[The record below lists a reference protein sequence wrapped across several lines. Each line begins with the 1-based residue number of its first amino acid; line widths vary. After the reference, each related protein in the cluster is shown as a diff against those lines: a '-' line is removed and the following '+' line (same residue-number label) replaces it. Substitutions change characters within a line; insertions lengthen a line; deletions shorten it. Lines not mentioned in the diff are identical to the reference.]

1 VTVAALTVKDLTKDY
16 ITKSETVH
24 ALRSVSFDV
33 PEGDYVAIM
42 GPSGSGKSTLLNMI
56 GCLDRPTAGLLMLG
70 EDNVAH
76 MTDNQLADV
85 RASRIGFVFQSYN
98 LIAQL
103 SVVENIQVPLFYQ
116 GNLNRQA
123 TRRCRELADLV
134 GLGDR
139 VSHRPTQLSGG
150 QQQRVAIARS
160 LVNDP
165 YYILAD
171 ESTGN
176 LDSKT
181 TAEILTIFER
191 LNDQGKT
198 IVMVT
203 HEDDVAERTKR
214 IIRLRDGRI
223 VSDELNN
230 KRLRFTDQNTSEI
243 IPENSMESL
252 EAIREAKLAVVTP
265 AAVTAQAVANTPS
278 EDSFSDG
285 DDHITLSSTEEST
298 AAQSASTGRPL
309 ASAAQSASTGR
320 PLASAGRRFGAILLD
335 GVVITFGG
343 MILGMLLGG
352 TILGMLGVGVVA
364 DAGAT
369 SEEMATVAFGGF
381 IGGLLGTIIGPY
393 IASFIIMILEC
404 CTGITPGKLMLGM
417 KVSNADGSDAN
428 LGSIV
433 TRGLL
438 KYQYTW
444 VVIVG
449 SFTGLDFLVAISGIL
464 SIVMFF
470 GIFLI
475 FGEGRQ
481 TLWDKIAKTTVA
493 MKD

>member
-1 VTVAALTVKDLTKDY
+1 MTVAALTVKDLTKDY

-265 AAVTAQAVANTPS
+265 AAADTNAQAVVNTPS
-278 EDSFSDG
+278 ENMLRSD
-285 DDHITLSSTEEST
+285 DDYITLDG
-298 AAQSASTGRPL
+298 QS
-309 ASAAQSASTGR
+309 
-320 PLASAGRRFGAILLD
+320 
-335 GVVITFGG
+335 
-343 MILGMLLGG
+343 
-352 TILGMLGVGVVA
+352 
-364 DAGAT
+364 
-369 SEEMATVAFGGF
+369 
-381 IGGLLGTIIGPY
+381 
-393 IASFIIMILEC
+393 
-404 CTGITPGKLMLGM
+404 
-417 KVSNADGSDAN
+417 
-428 LGSIV
+428 
-433 TRGLL
+433 
-438 KYQYTW
+438 
-444 VVIVG
+444 
-449 SFTGLDFLVAISGIL
+449 
-464 SIVMFF
+464 
-470 GIFLI
+470 
-475 FGEGRQ
+475 
-481 TLWDKIAKTTVA
+481 
-493 MKD
+493 

>member
-1 VTVAALTVKDLTKDY
+1 MTVSALTVKDLTKDY
-16 ITKSETVH
+16 ITKSEIVH
-24 ALRSVSFDV
+24 ALRSVTFDV
-33 PEGDYVAIM
+33 PEGDYVSIM

-56 GCLDRPTAGLLMLG
+56 GCLDRPTAGLLVLG
-70 EDNVAH
+70 DDNVAH

-123 TRRCRELADLV
+123 NRRCRELADLV

-165 YYILAD
+165 FYILAD
-171 ESTGN
+171 EPTGN
-176 LDSKT
+176 LDSRT
-181 TAEILTIFER
+181 TEEILTIFER

-198 IVMVT
+198 IVVVT
-203 HEDDVAERTKR
+203 HEDDVSERTKR
-214 IIRLRDGRI
+214 IIRLRDGLI
-223 VSDELNN
+223 VSDEPNEH
-230 KRLRFTDQNTSEI
+230 RLRFTDQETSEV
-243 IPENSMESL
+243 IPENSMEAL
-252 EAIREAKLAVVTP
+252 EAKRDAQLAALTP
-265 AAVTAQAVANTPS
+265 ATVEADTETVEKTPS
-278 EDSFSDG
+278 WTASNKNDD

-309 ASAAQSASTGR
+309 ASA
-320 PLASAGRRFGAILLD
+320 GRRFGAILLD
-335 GVVITFGG
+335 SVVIIFGG

-352 TILGMLGVGVVA
+352 TILGMLGMGAGEDVSEDRLAAAAVYGSIGV
-364 DAGAT
+364 
-369 SEEMATVAFGGF
+369 
-381 IGGLLGTIIGPY
+381 LLGTIIGPF

-444 VVIVG
+444 VVIV
-449 SFTGLDFLVAISGIL
+449 SISTGLKFLLAISGIL

-481 TLWDKIAKTTVA
+481 TLWDKMAKTTVA

>member
-1 VTVAALTVKDLTKDY
+1 MTVAALTVKDLTKDY

-76 MTDNQLADV
+76 MSDNQLADV
-85 RASRIGFVFQSYN
+85 RAARIGFVFQSYN

-123 TRRCRELADLV
+123 NRRCRELADLV

-165 YYILAD
+165 FYILAD
-171 ESTGN
+171 EPTGN
-176 LDSKT
+176 LDSGT
-181 TAEILTIFER
+181 TEEILTIFER

-214 IIRLRDGRI
+214 IIRLRDGII
-223 VSDELNN
+223 VSDELN
-230 KRLRFTDQNTSEI
+230 KHRLRFTDQKTSEV
-243 IPENSMESL
+243 IPENSMEAL
-252 EAIREAKLAVVTP
+252 EAIRDAQLAALTPTNVEAN
-265 AAVTAQAVANTPS
+265 AQAVANTPS

-285 DDHITLSSTEEST
+285 DDHITLSPTEEST
-298 AAQSASTGRPL
+298 
-309 ASAAQSASTGR
+309 AAQSASTGR

-335 GVVITFGG
+335 GVVIIFGG

-352 TILGMLGVGVVA
+352 TILGMLGMGVVA

-369 SEEMATVAFGGF
+369 PEETAAAAAVGGF

-404 CTGITPGKLMLGM
+404 CTGITPGKLMLGI

-449 SFTGLDFLVAISGIL
+449 SFTGLDFLVTISGIL

-475 FGEGRQ
+475 FSEGRQ
-481 TLWDKIAKTTVA
+481 TLWDKMAKTTVA